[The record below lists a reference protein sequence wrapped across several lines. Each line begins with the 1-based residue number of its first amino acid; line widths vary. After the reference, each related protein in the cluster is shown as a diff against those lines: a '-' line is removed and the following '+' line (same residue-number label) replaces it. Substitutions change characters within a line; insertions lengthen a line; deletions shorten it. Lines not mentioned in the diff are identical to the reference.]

1 MYSPASQKLAVGS
14 TVNENVDKAI
24 TKTTKAITLFKKR
37 KSNLFIFEHENK
49 HYILNGLVIVMKN
62 KLNVLITVLKKQ
74 FFTKKN
80 WALKIF
86 SFFIVLSTILK
97 IWSNTLDYILS
108 KPLIDKNEVKEI
120 KSHLQSD
127 FG

>member
-37 KSNLFIFEHENK
+37 KSNLFILEHENK

-62 KLNVLITVLKKQ
+62 KLNVKR
-74 FFTKKN
+74 
-80 WALKIF
+80 
-86 SFFIVLSTILK
+86 
-97 IWSNTLDYILS
+97 
-108 KPLIDKNEVKEI
+108 
-120 KSHLQSD
+120 
-127 FG
+127 